1 MKPVTALALMLAS
14 VIFLACSS
22 ASPSSA
28 TATPTAASNPT
39 LVPVALPTTSE
50 STFETPTS
58 VPTGAPPQSGVSGV
72 ATDLINVRGGP
83 GLDYAVKSQLKE
95 GDSIT
100 IIAKSADGLW
110 WQFAGGWVSATYI
123 KVSGDSANLPVG
135 TPSP

>member
-28 TATPTAASNPT
+28 TVTPTAESNPT
-39 LVPVALPTTSE
+39 IVPVALPTTSE
-50 STFETPTS
+50 ASFETPT
-58 VPTGAPPQSGVSGV
+58 VAPTGAAPQSGVSGV
-72 ATDLINVRGGP
+72 ATDLVNVRSGP
-83 GLDYAVKSQLKE
+83 GLDFAVKSQLKE
-95 GDSIT
+95 GDTIT

-110 WQFAGGWVSATYI
+110 WQYAGGWVSATYI
-123 KVSGDSANLPVG
+123 KISGDSANLPVG